1 MMTLKDYQQEA
12 IERFGEWYRAL
23 ELQKRES
30 ENARDELI
38 DSLGEKRAGEI
49 LGQLESQNYAAQAW
63 RQVSTK
69 PHMDR
74 LSGAG
79 DHVPN
84 VCFRVPTGGG
94 KTLLAGCAL
103 EQMRKQTG
111 LVLWIVPS
119 RAIFEQTMKSLNDKD
134 GMLRQSLDRASSN
147 RVTVMGKEYPLNRA
161 AVDQSL
167 CIMLLMKQGAD
178 NKREDFLRIRRD
190 SAAYSSFFPP
200 EDDESSSHRL
210 LLDHGLEAVSGTDIP
225 KHSLLN
231 VIRVLRPII
240 ILDEAH
246 KTRGVSDERM
256 ISYVNDM
263 NPSMVLEL
271 TATPREGSNI
281 LVDVS
286 GKDLRQEEMIK
297 MPINLT
303 VMSGNSSWKGL
314 LQAAMDDF
322 GRINAVS
329 DELPG
334 RYIRPIMVVRTER
347 TGRKQM
353 GKGYI
358 HSEYVKDYIMGAKSG
373 DHEIAMKTAEQDDL
387 RGVDLMSN
395 TSSVRYIVTKD
406 ALKEGWDCPFAYML
420 VILDKIKS
428 KTAVTQ
434 LLGRILR
441 QPGQKVTG
449 NPILDSCYVYCRSEE
464 TSKLIKY
471 VKDGLEADGL
481 SDMTDNIIINK
492 RGESVSHEMHE
503 VSMRD
508 QFKPVYLPRVLH
520 KDRGGWVDLDYDRHI
535 LSKVDWESIK
545 APNVSDVPLERGLV
559 ESTTVDIDGVIPREV
574 EVNTYIDRT
583 FMISEMVQV
592 VSETMPNQWQAARIA
607 IDCISN
613 LKKLGYDDDAIYGMK
628 RFLTSRINDHV
639 SLEIA
644 TQAESIFKNKLQ
656 NGQIRFDLEVD
667 SANYHMREKYTVS
680 GDRLTILKNRRGK
693 PVQRSLFD
701 PTYEEQFDT
710 DVERSFAAHLE
721 AADALKWWHRI
732 AAKEKGEYYLRGWQ
746 RRRIWPDFVALF
758 GGKGK
763 KHTLRIYEIKGS
775 HLDNPDTEY
784 KKKVLSALQGAFD
797 EWGVLKVNDG
807 PMKGEFKILF
817 ENHVDE
823 EGARLLDA
831 SRVDQPK

>member
-1 MMTLKDYQQEA
+1 MTLKDYQQA
-12 IERFGEWYRAL
+12 AMERFEEWHRLL
-23 ELQKRES
+23 ELKKREA
-30 ENARDELI
+30 EDAREELI
-38 DSLGEKRAGEI
+38 NSLGEKRAGEI
-49 LGQLESQNYAAQAW
+49 LGQLDSQDYAAQAW
-63 RQVSTK
+63 QQVSDR
-69 PHMDR
+69 PHVGR

-79 DHVPN
+79 EHVPN

-103 EQMRKQTG
+103 ERMGKQAG

-119 RAIFEQTMKSLNDKD
+119 RAIFDQTMKSLNDK
-134 GMLRQSLDRASSN
+134 GSMLRQSLDRASSN
-147 RVTVMGKEYPLNRA
+147 RVAVIGKEHPLNRA

-178 NKREDFLRIRRD
+178 NRREDFLRIRRD
-190 SAAYSSFFPP
+190 SAMYSSFFPP
-200 EDDESSSHRL
+200 EDDEPSNHRL
-210 LLDHGLEAVSGTDIP
+210 LAKSGLEEVPGTKVP

-231 VIRVLRPII
+231 VIRILRPVVV
-240 ILDEAH
+240 LDEAH
-246 KTRGVSDERM
+246 KTRGISGDRM

-263 NPSMVLEL
+263 NPSVVLEL

-281 LVDVS
+281 LVDVT

-322 GRINAVS
+322 GRINAEA
-329 DELPG
+329 DEHPG
-334 RYIRPIMVVRTER
+334 RYLRPIMVVRTER
-347 TGRKQM
+347 TGRLQKD
-353 GKGYI
+353 KGYI
-358 HSEYVKDYIMGAKSG
+358 HAEHVREYIEGAKSN
-373 DHEIAMKTAEQDDL
+373 DHGIAVKTAEQDDL

-395 TSSVRYIVTKD
+395 TSSIRYIITKD
-406 ALKEGWDCPFAYML
+406 ALREGWDCPFAYML

-428 KTAVTQ
+428 STAVTQ

-441 QPGQKVTG
+441 QPGQKATG
-449 NPILDSCYVYCRSEE
+449 NQALDSCYVYCRSEE

-481 SDMTDNIIINK
+481 SDVTGSIVVNK
-492 RGESVSHEMHE
+492 RAHTLPHE
-503 VSMRD
+503 VHEVEMRS

-520 KDRGGWVDLDYDRHI
+520 RDRNGWIELDYDRHI
-535 LSKVDWESIK
+535 LSKLDWDAIS
-545 APNVSDVPLERGLV
+545 APDVSDVPFEKSLIQ
-559 ESTTVDIDGVIPREV
+559 STSVDIDGAIPREV
-574 EVNTYIDRT
+574 EANTYVDNT
-583 FMISEMVQV
+583 FMISEMAQV

-607 IDCISN
+607 IECVSN
-613 LKKLGYDDDAIYGMK
+613 LKKLGHDNDAIYGMK

-639 SLEIA
+639 STEIMA
-644 TQAESIFKNKLQ
+644 QAEAIFRGKLQ
-656 NGQIRFDLEVD
+656 GGQIRFDLEVD
-667 SANYHMREKYTVS
+667 SANYRMRERYAVS
-680 GDRLTILKNRRGK
+680 GDRLTILKDRRGR

-701 PTYEEQFDT
+701 PSYEEQFDT

-732 AAKEKGEYYLRGWQ
+732 AAKDKGEYYLRGWQ

-758 GGKGK
+758 GGNGK
-763 KHTLRIYEIKGS
+763 KRTLRIYEIKGH

-784 KKKVLSALQGAFD
+784 KNKVLGALQGAFD
-797 EWGVLKVNDG
+797 EWGVMKVSDG

-817 ENHVDE
+817 ENRVDE
-823 EGARLLDA
+823 EGARLLNA
-831 SRVDQPK
+831 SKADQAG

>member
-1 MMTLKDYQQEA
+1 MTLKDYQQA
-12 IERFGEWYRAL
+12 AMERFEEWHRAL
-23 ELQKRES
+23 ELKKREA
-30 ENARDELI
+30 ENAREELI
-38 DSLGEKRAGEI
+38 NSLGEKRAGEI
-49 LGQLESQNYAAQAW
+49 LGQLDSQNYAAQAW
-63 RQVSTK
+63 RQVSDK
-69 PHMDR
+69 PHVDR

-79 DHVPN
+79 EHVPN

-103 EQMRKQTG
+103 ERMRKQVG

-119 RAIFEQTMKSLNDKD
+119 RAIFDQTMKSLNDKD
-134 GMLRQSLDRASSN
+134 SMLRQSLDRASSN
-147 RVTVMGKEYPLNRA
+147 RVTVMEKERPLSRA

-178 NKREDFLRIRRD
+178 NRREDFLRIRRD
-190 SAAYSSFFPP
+190 SSIYSSFFPP
-200 EDDESSSHRL
+200 EDDESSNHRL
-210 LLDHGLEAVSGTDIP
+210 LVKGGLEAVPGTRSP

-231 VIRVLRPII
+231 VIRMLKPVIV
-240 ILDEAH
+240 LDEAH
-246 KTRGVSDERM
+246 KTRGISSDRM

-286 GKDLRQEEMIK
+286 GNDLRQEEMIK

-303 VMSGNSSWKGL
+303 VMSGNASWKGL

-322 GRINAVS
+322 ERINAEA
-329 DELPG
+329 DEHPG
-334 RYIRPIMVVRTER
+334 RYLRPIMVVRTER
-347 TGRKQM
+347 TGKKQKD
-353 GKGYI
+353 KGYI
-358 HSEYVKDYIMGAKSG
+358 HAEYVKEYIEGARSS
-373 DHEIAMKTAEQDDL
+373 DHGIAIKTAEQDDL

-395 TSSVRYIVTKD
+395 TSHVRYIITKD

-428 KTAVTQ
+428 GTAVTQ

-441 QPGQKVTG
+441 QPGQKATG
-449 NPILDSCYVYCRSEE
+449 NSALDSCYVYCRSEE

-471 VKDGLEADGL
+471 VKDGLESDGL
-481 SDMTDNIIINK
+481 SDMTSSVMVNK
-492 RGESVSHEMHE
+492 RTRTASREIHETT
-503 VSMRD
+503 MRD

-520 KDRGGWVDLDYDRHI
+520 KDRSGWIELDYDRHI
-535 LSKVDWESIK
+535 LSRVDWDAIA
-545 APNVSDVPLERGLV
+545 APDVSDVPFEKGLIQ
-559 ESTTVDIDGVIPREV
+559 STIVDIDSVSPRDIEA
-574 EVNTYIDRT
+574 NTYVDKS

-592 VSETMPNQWQAARIA
+592 VSETMPNQWQAARIV
-607 IDCISN
+607 IKCLSS
-613 LKKLGYDDDAIYGMK
+613 LEELGYGSDSIYGMK
-628 RFLTSRINDHV
+628 RFLTNRINDHV
-639 SLEIA
+639 SLEIIA
-644 TQAESIFKNKLQ
+644 QAEAIFRSKLQ
-656 NGQIRFDLEVD
+656 SGHIRFDLEVD
-667 SANYHMREKYTVS
+667 SANYRMRERYTVS
-680 GDRLTILKNRRGK
+680 GDRLTILKDKQGK

-710 DVERSFAAHLE
+710 DIEKSFAAHLE

-732 AAKEKGEYYLRGWQ
+732 AAKDRGEYYLRGWQ

-758 GGKGK
+758 GGNGK
-763 KHTLRIYEIKGS
+763 KHILRIYEIKGS

-784 KKKVLSALQGAFD
+784 KSKVLDALQGAFD
-797 EWGVLKVNDG
+797 EWGVMKVGDG

-823 EGARLLDA
+823 EGARLLNPSKA
-831 SRVDQPK
+831 DQGK